1 MSETKSFVAIYFPE
15 TYVSYISVLVT
26 YSNIYYIAIVRTFNL
41 KLHQIYIFL
50 EKYCM
55 DAVCRKTYL
64 ELHNFIGISKDI
76 LSMTA
81 A

>member
-41 KLHQIYIFL
+41 KLHQILVYLREVQTVYEIITYSQLKKFKRPPNCL
-50 EKYCM
+50 RH
-55 DAVCRKTYL
+55 DKT
-64 ELHNFIGISKDI
+64 
-76 LSMTA
+76 T
-81 A
+81 